1 MAKVGTNLKKA
12 ILYLEMNEVVGIP
25 TETVYGLAGNGLNDL
40 AISKIFQVK
49 NRPFFDPLIL
59 HTHSFAEI
67 EKYTI
72 NVPAKAKL
80 LVDAFIP
87 GPLTL
92 LLPKVSSIPDL
103 VTAGLPN
110 VAFRIPNH
118 PLTLELL
125 KQLPYPLAAPSAN
138 PFGYV
143 SPTTAAHV
151 NQQLG
156 SKIPYILDGGSCD
169 IGLESTI
176 IGFDNEKVIVYRKGG
191 ISIEAIEEVVGKV
204 IVQTHSDSNPAAPGM
219 LKSHYAPNKKVV
231 IYENSIQQD
240 LKNTGAIVF
249 DRAIEGIP
257 IENQI
262 FLSKSADLNE
272 AARNIFGHLRL
283 IENFNIDK
291 IYVQLVPETG
301 LGRAINDR
309 IRRAAA
315 E

>member
-156 SKIPYILDGGSCD
+156 SKIPYILDGGSCN

-176 IGFDNEKVIVYRKGG
+176 VGFDNEEVIVYRKGG

>member
-204 IVQTHSDSNPAAPGM
+204 IVKTHSDSNPAAPGM

>member
-156 SKIPYILDGGSCD
+156 SKIPYILDGASCN

-176 IGFDNEKVIVYRKGG
+176 VGFDNEEVIVYRKGG